1 MLNSFSI
8 MSTNL
13 FIDDVYSD
21 GHHCIL
27 IKFYIYI
34 LHTFSFSVIPLCS
47 QFQCVFCNAGCME
60 RMELF

>member
-1 MLNSFSI
+1 MSNSFSI
-8 MSTNL
+8 MSTHL

-34 LHTFSFSVIPLCS
+34 YICSVPFI
-47 QFQCVFCNAGCME
+47 CNNLSYA
-60 RMELF
+60 LST